1 MKKFI
6 CLLLCLTIFICS
18 GCTSKTD
25 DNNTTTT
32 TEASTTEKNPENSS
46 DIDNTTESTTSDSST
61 TESQTGSQVG
71 EKDSTT
77 TTKKNSGNSL
87 LSDEEIEKLENSE
100 AEVFFTDNPDNEYI
114 TAISEKYG
122 VKKENLV
129 ALIKM
134 NAEYPTITLFEF
146 SGKKDK
152 NGELVI
158 RFNGEADSADT
169 NSMFCLPNLYFVS
182 YDNGENWVMEPDG
195 EKIYDITGIECDD
208 ELLISRQITLDG
220 KNNIRINGVP
230 VILNMLKAVGDLL
243 INIHS
248 QHDGTLLLNKS
259 SHLSFL
265 DDFGFL
271 TCSKSIGFLII

>member
-18 GCTSKTD
+18 GCTSKNG
-25 DNNTTTT
+25 DNNTTTK

-46 DIDNTTESTTSDSST
+46 DIEKSTESTTSDSST
-61 TESQTGSQVG
+61 TGSQMGSQVG

-77 TTKKNSGNSL
+77 TTKKHSGNSL
-87 LSDEEIEKLENSE
+87 LSDEEIEKIENSE

-114 TAISEKYG
+114 TVISEKYG

-152 NGELVI
+152 NGELI
-158 RFNGEADSADT
+158 MTYDEFK
-169 NSMFCLPNLYFVS
+169 FLY
-182 YDNGENWVMEPDG
+182 
-195 EKIYDITGIECDD
+195 KIYQEDNRIIKASKNGWNNDGIGFIEAKVNVFLAKKFLIP
-208 ELLISRQITLDG
+208 EL
-220 KNNIRINGVP
+220 P
-230 VILNMLKAVGDLL
+230 ALKA
-243 INIHS
+243 
-248 QHDGTLLLNKS
+248 NKPY
-259 SHLSFL
+259 
-265 DDFGFL
+265 
-271 TCSKSIGFLII
+271 IE